1 MRAPF
6 ELLRESRFF
15 AGFADADLL
24 AFSRGAVRLSFS
36 KGDRIVEE
44 GRPAERL
51 CILVSGTVQLS
62 FRAPSEPNE
71 MDPQVVDPR
80 HSIVIHAVNEPGSLI
95 GWSAMVEPY
104 LCRATAT
111 ALESTRMVAFDRE
124 FVEAYCQRR
133 PRFGLEFMKR
143 ILWAL
148 GDRIG
153 TSRAQLATRRY
164 SREAQ
169 RVREL
174 LARRGEKLGVNS
186 PLYKLP
192 IYLENRLTAAD
203 AYDTLDEVALSPNRI
218 ESDLAIECRRLIAS
232 AEREARVYRQLQRIY
247 DTVAQA
253 PRSASPHEIRR
264 ICCRAFQKLYA
275 LTSYRIRGWENLPDG
290 PGNVILM
297 NHLSNH
303 VENTLPNRFQLTLD
317 THFVS
322 AMILFER
329 YGEPPVRVVRQ
340 AEPDEAGHRRYFNR
354 FGYITVTSSRPRG
367 PAEEV
372 DRQLR
377 GAREQF
383 LRDARHELAAGRNLV
398 ICPEGGS
405 TKTRSSPMAFRA
417 GAFRIVRD
425 ANPEPLLVPIA
436 VANFDK
442 QIARTRLAAK
452 IFPPIRLSEHVD
464 PSASDSVFYGFI
476 NDLRER
482 YRGYVHETCK
492 LAG

>member
-1 MRAPF
+1 MTAPVD
-6 ELLRESRFF
+6 LLRESRFF
-15 AGFADADLL
+15 VGFEDADLVAL
-24 AFSRGAVRLSFS
+24 AGHAIRLSFR

-51 CILVSGTVQLS
+51 YILVSGTVELS
-62 FRAPSEPNE
+62 FRAPAEPNE
-71 MDPQVVDPR
+71 MDPQVIDPR
-80 HSIVIHAVNEPGSLI
+80 ESIVIHSINVPGALI
-95 GWSAMVEPY
+95 GWSAMVEPH

-111 ALESTRMVAFDRE
+111 ALESTRMIAFDRDS
-124 FVEAYCQRR
+124 VEAHCQNH
-133 PRFGLEFMKR
+133 PRFGLRFVKR

-153 TSRAQLATRRY
+153 SSRAQLASRHY
-164 SREAQ
+164 SHEAE

-174 LARRGEKLGVNS
+174 LAERGEKLGVNS
-186 PLYKLP
+186 PLYKIPL
-192 IYLENRLTAAD
+192 YLENRLTAAD
-203 AYDTLDEVALSPNRI
+203 AYDTLGELALSPNPLER
-218 ESDLAIECRRLIAS
+218 DLATECRRLIAG
-232 AEREARVYRQLQRIY
+232 AEREARVFRQLQRIY

-253 PRSASPHEIRR
+253 PQSAGPVEIRR

-275 LTSYRIRGWENLPDG
+275 LTDYRIDGWENLPSE
-290 PGNVILM
+290 PGSVVLM

-303 VENTLPNRFQLTLD
+303 PENTLPNRFQLTLD

-354 FGYITVTSSRPRG
+354 FGYITVTSG
-367 PAEEV
+367 PADGAQERMKEI
-372 DRQLR
+372 RQRFLHE
-377 GAREQF
+377 ARN
-383 LRDARHELAAGRNLV
+383 ELAAGRNLV

-405 TKTRSSPMAFRA
+405 TKTQASPMAFRA
-417 GAFRIVRD
+417 GAFRIVRG
-425 ANPEPLLVPIA
+425 ARPEPLLVPIA

-452 IFPPIRLSEHVD
+452 IFPPIRLSDNVA
-464 PSASDSVFYGFI
+464 PSAPDSVFYDFI
-476 NDLRER
+476 NNLRER
-482 YRGYVHETCK
+482 YRGFVRDASE
-492 LAG
+492 LAQ

>member
-1 MRAPF
+1 
-6 ELLRESRFF
+6 
-15 AGFADADLL
+15 
-24 AFSRGAVRLSFS
+24 
-36 KGDRIVEE
+36 
-44 GRPAERL
+44 
-51 CILVSGTVQLS
+51 
-62 FRAPSEPNE
+62 

-148 GDRIG
+148 GDRIR

-203 AYDTLDEVALSPNRI
+203 AYDTLDEVALSPNPL
-218 ESDLAIECRRLIAS
+218 ESGLAVECRRLIAS
-232 AEREARVYRQLQRIY
+232 AERRSARVPATATDLRHCRPR
-247 DTVAQA
+247 A
-253 PRSASPHEIRR
+253 PGSASPHEIRR

-377 GAREQF
+377 GRARAVPAGCAARAGGGAQSGDLSGGRIHE
-383 LRDARHELAAGRNLV
+383 DAVFADGVSCGRIPDRPRREPGTAAG
-398 ICPEGGS
+398 S
-405 TKTRSSPMAFRA
+405 DRSGELRQADRQ
-417 GAFRIVRD
+417 
-425 ANPEPLLVPIA
+425 NPSRCK
-436 VANFDK
+436 D
-442 QIARTRLAAK
+442 
-452 IFPPIRLSEHVD
+452 LSAHPTV
-464 PSASDSVFYGFI
+464 
-476 NDLRER
+476 
-482 YRGYVHETCK
+482 
-492 LAG
+492 